1 MKKAT
6 KKRWTDE
13 EIAYIMAQKSSYVG
27 DIQLA
32 MDLGRTLES
41 VRMKRMW
48 VLKGGTNQKK
58 KKIKK
63 GKEYYSRWTFDELDM
78 ITDSNKTDLELSK
91 ILGRSENSIRVK
103 RYQLEKENNAREYA

>member
-6 KKRWTDE
+6 KRRWTDE
-13 EIAYIMAQKSSYVG
+13 EVAYIMAQKSTYVG

-48 VLKGGTNQKK
+48 IQNGGSKQKK
-58 KKIKK
+58 TKIKK

-78 ITDSNKTDLELSK
+78 ITDSDKTDLELSN

-103 RYQLEKENNAREYA
+103 RYQLEKESNARTA